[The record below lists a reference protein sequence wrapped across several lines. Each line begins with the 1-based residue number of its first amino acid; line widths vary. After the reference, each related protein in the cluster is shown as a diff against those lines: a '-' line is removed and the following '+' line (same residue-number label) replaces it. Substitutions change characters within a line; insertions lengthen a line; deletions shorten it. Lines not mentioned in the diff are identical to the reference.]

1 MTQAEVLR
9 NARAAHR
16 EQVRNEVLADTVILS
31 LDPTDRAAAIEAEVD
46 RRIALVRA
54 KGGRTS
60 QAKRADEIEL
70 ARRVLAALPAL
81 IANHEAGLNE
91 LRRIAASADAA

>member
-1 MTQAEVLR
+1 MSAEVRMR

-16 EQVRNEVLADTVILS
+16 EQVRNEVLGDTAVRFMTEDQI
-31 LDPTDRAAAIEAEVD
+31 DAEVD

-54 KGGRTS
+54 KGGRTA

-81 IANHEAGLNE
+81 VANLDQLKE
-91 LRRIAASADAA
+91 LAALAEDAA

>member
-16 EQVRNEVLADTVILS
+16 EQVRNEVLSDTAVRFMTEDEI
-31 LDPTDRAAAIEAEVD
+31 DAEVD

-91 LRRIAASADAA
+91 LRRIAASAA

>member
-16 EQVRNEVLADTVILS
+16 EQVRNEIISDTAVRFMTP
-31 LDPTDRAAAIEAEVD
+31 DEIEAEVD

-54 KGGRTS
+54 KGGRVA

-81 IANHEAGLNE
+81 IANQEAGLNE
-91 LRRIAASADAA
+91 LRLIAASAA